1 MQYIDRDIHQA
12 KALII
17 DANPTSR
24 SVLAAQLRDLG
35 VQQVRQMSRVQDAR
49 LALEETAY
57 EIVLCELT
65 FEGAPMS
72 GQDLLDELRREQLL
86 PYSTVF
92 ILVTGEA
99 TYAQV
104 QEAAEATVDGYL
116 VKPYSGVVLAERLA
130 EARRRKRTLKPIY
143 EAIQTREFARAAA
156 LSEVRFAARES
167 YWTFAG
173 QVAAELWLRADQPA
187 QAMKVYNTVVAEK
200 PTSWAK
206 AGVARSRLAMGEL
219 AAARRLLESLV
230 REAPDYA
237 DAHDLLGRLLV
248 EQGEFGP
255 ALECFRT
262 ASTLTPGCLLRMQ
275 HRGTVAFYQG
285 RKDEALQQIERTIAL
300 GRKSK
305 LFDALCLVLIGLL
318 KFDHRDSRGV
328 GGVMDQVVSMSE
340 SFNGSTRLA
349 RIRRLLEGLAA
360 IQARR
365 PDEALAIAR
374 ELAAEVMSP
383 GFDLEAA
390 ALTISLW
397 VRLPTGEVPLKE
409 FDALMRKASLR
420 FCVSKACTEV
430 LASSADALEG
440 AVETVRNCHTV
451 VNNVAEQALNK
462 SLSGEAAMAVDMLL
476 QQGEFTRNAKLIDM
490 AGAVARR
497 HAKHVPDVE
506 NVQDRV
512 KTMQDAF
519 CAPLTHIAGVRRSAR
534 MPGGVVLRT

>member
-1 MQYIDRDIHQA
+1 MQLIDRDIHQA

-24 SVLAAQLRDLG
+24 SVLASQLRDLG
-35 VQQVRQMSRVQDAR
+35 VANVRQMSRIQDAR
-49 LALEETAY
+49 LALEESPY
-57 EIVLCELT
+57 DIVMCELT

-104 QEAAEATVDGYL
+104 QEAAEATVDGYM
-116 VKPYSGVVLAERLA
+116 VKPYSGMVLADKLSEV
-130 EARRRKRTLKPIY
+130 RRRKRTLKPIY
-143 EAIQTREFARAAA
+143 EAIQAREFARAAA
-156 LSEVRFAARES
+156 LAETRFNERES
-167 YWTFAG
+167 YWTFSG
-173 QVAAELWLRADQPA
+173 QVAAELWLRADQPM
-187 QAMKVYNTVVAEK
+187 QAMKIYNTVAAEK
-200 PTSWAK
+200 PLSWAK
-206 AGVARSRLAMGEL
+206 AGVARSRLALGEL
-219 AAARRLLESLV
+219 AAARRLLEALV
-230 REAPDYA
+230 RDAPGYA

-255 ALECFRT
+255 ALESFRT
-262 ASTLTPGCLLRMQ
+262 ASALTPGCLLRMQ
-275 HRGTVAFYQG
+275 HRGTVAFYQR

-300 GRKSK
+300 GRKSR
-305 LFDALCLVLIGLL
+305 LFDALCLVLLGLL
-318 KFDHRDSRGV
+318 KFDLRDSRGV
-328 GGVMDQVVSMSE
+328 GGVMDQVVSMAEAYGQSV
-340 SFNGSTRLA
+340 RLA

-374 ELAAEVMSP
+374 ALAADVMEP

-409 FDALMRKASLR
+409 FDTLLRKAGLR

-430 LASSADALEG
+430 LAASADTLES
-440 AVETVRNCHTV
+440 AEATVRNCHAVIT
-451 VNNVAEQALNK
+451 NVAEQAMNK
-462 SLSGEAAMAVDMLL
+462 SLAGEAPAAVGILL
-476 QQGEFTRNAKLIDM
+476 EQGDLTRNAKLIDM

-497 HAKHVPDVE
+497 HAKHVPDVDE
-506 NVQDRV
+506 VQARV
-512 KTMQDAF
+512 KTMQDLY